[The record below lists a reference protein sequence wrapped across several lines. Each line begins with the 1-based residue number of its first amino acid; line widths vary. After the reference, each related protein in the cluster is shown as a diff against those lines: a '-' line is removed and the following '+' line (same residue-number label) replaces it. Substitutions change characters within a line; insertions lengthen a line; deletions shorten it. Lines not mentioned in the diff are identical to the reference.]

1 MSDNENSGLAGM
13 RLPEANAGYFIKM
26 IIMLN
31 IQSSM
36 GSNLMKAGIK
46 TP

>member
-1 MSDNENSGLAGM
+1 MKVVVWQGN
-13 RLPEANAGYFIKM
+13 RPPEPNAVDFIKM

-36 GSNLMKAGIK
+36 GSNLMKAGMK